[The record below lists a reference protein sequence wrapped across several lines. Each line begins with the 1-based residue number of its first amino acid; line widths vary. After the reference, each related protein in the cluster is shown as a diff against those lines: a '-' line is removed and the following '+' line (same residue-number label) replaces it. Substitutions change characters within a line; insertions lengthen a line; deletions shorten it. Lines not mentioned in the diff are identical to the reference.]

1 MMLLEY
7 VFSFWYCSE
16 EYYSVIFTFCLT
28 QVLRQ
33 SVLQNIKRKCIWHTI
48 KSKILVG
55 SSDPAKWIG
64 HKYETRYAY
73 LFMVLLCYLQ
83 ELIGSLKSLGSDITI
98 ETSKKFA
105 IKTKTLKYGA
115 EKYVSKILLH
125 SKWNGIKHF
134 SFSNCTSSAQT
145 ISPI

>member
-1 MMLLEY
+1 
-7 VFSFWYCSE
+7 
-16 EYYSVIFTFCLT
+16 
-28 QVLRQ
+28 
-33 SVLQNIKRKCIWHTI
+33 
-48 KSKILVG
+48 
-55 SSDPAKWIG
+55 
-64 HKYETRYAY
+64 
-73 LFMVLLCYLQ
+73 MVLLCYLQ
-83 ELIGSLKSLGSDITI
+83 ELIGSLKSLGSDITIEI

-134 SFSNCTSSAQT
+134 SFSNCASSART